1 MSELHRTL
9 EISLQNQLAVLMLL
23 IAWILRNQCNSL
35 EEIAPENS
43 KIVKCCLADSFKHT
57 FN

>member
-9 EISLQNQLAVLMLL
+9 GISLQNQLAVLMLL

-35 EEIAPENS
+35 EEIAPENYKMLKS
-43 KIVKCCLADSFKHT
+43 CLADSFKHIY
-57 FN
+57 